1 MAELRRRRRLQR
13 AGIGTFGE
21 RVERYR
27 PGPQPDDA
35 ADYGGQLFVVELLVM
50 SISRLTEDR
59 PVGVGRSLGNFG
71 SQLGIG
77 R

>member
-35 ADYGGQLFVVELLVM
+35 ADYGGQLFVVEFLVM

-59 PVGVGRSLGNFG
+59 PVAVGRSLGNFG